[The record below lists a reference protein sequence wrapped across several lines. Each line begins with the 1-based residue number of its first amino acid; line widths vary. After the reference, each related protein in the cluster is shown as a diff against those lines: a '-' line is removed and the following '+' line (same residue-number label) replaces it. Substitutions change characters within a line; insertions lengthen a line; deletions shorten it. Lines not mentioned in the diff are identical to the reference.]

1 MSENRSGRAS
11 DVAVKDPACIRV
23 GWTFAGGCVLVAL
36 LVLFNAFPERIGVIV
51 SADDP
56 SSFVPLL
63 APEFF
68 EDLLLRL
75 NVWWGLALALN
86 VVNLYYDRWMWGTR
100 LADYALTFFGMF
112 ILLKVIFSPI
122 LGVNPEWVQPGQPA
136 VLVAERLVPLLTWLV
151 KGGLAA
157 ALIATLV
164 SLAVKLRSLHR
175 MQRLASAQS

>member
-1 MSENRSGRAS
+1 MSKNYAKRAS
-11 DVAVKDPACIRV
+11 DPPIKNPDRIDV
-23 GWTFAGGCVLVAL
+23 GWTIASICGLAAL
-36 LVLFNAFPERIGVIV
+36 LVVFNAFPERIGVIV
-51 SADDP
+51 SADEP

-86 VVNLYYDRWMWGTR
+86 VVNMYYDRWMWGTR

-112 ILLKVIFSPI
+112 ILLKVIFSPV

-164 SLAVKLRSLHR
+164 SLGVKLRSLHR
-175 MQRLASAQS
+175 IQRLASAQS

>member
-1 MSENRSGRAS
+1 MSKNCGKRAS
-11 DVAVKDPACIRV
+11 DLPTKNPDRIDV
-23 GWTFAGGCVLVAL
+23 GWTIASICGLAAL
-36 LVLFNAFPERIGVIV
+36 LVVFNAFPERIGVIV

-86 VVNLYYDRWMWGTR
+86 VVKLYFGRWNWGTR

-151 KGGLAA
+151 KGGLVAA
-157 ALIATLV
+157 VIATLV
-164 SLAVKLRSLHR
+164 SLGVKLRSLHR
-175 MQRLASAQS
+175 MQGLASAQS